1 VADEAGKLYDVDF
14 WMHPDGDVLTI
25 HDTKVHKEPRK
36 SLLYG
41 WYKYPRYTFVNDQ
54 VVTLY

>member
-1 VADEAGKLYDVDF
+1 
-14 WMHPDGDVLTI
+14 MHPDGDVLTI